1 MRMVFWNIQLHVS
14 QTRIRHICVTLLRQ
28 FHRYTEEPMLTELIA
43 MAFDSLRANK
53 FRSLLTM
60 LGVIIG
66 AGTLVAVLS
75 LGNALQGQVFEQFVD
90 LGTRRI
96 AVTPGDPRA
105 KGARDVPGY
114 GLLSIQDYQ
123 VLNSLA
129 ANRPDIFR
137 AIAPEITVSTNV
149 RAGTVALQ
157 TLLVG
162 TSADYPQ
169 VQRTPMLHGRFLTPA
184 DEAEGARVGVLGWL
198 VARDLFGAD
207 KAALRDVIGQ
217 TIEINGQPI
226 EIVGIINENGGPFS
240 TDGRIFTPVSTM
252 RLRLIGDLDLPG
264 RGLRMSSILLG
275 LQSEKQV
282 DEAVALIERTLRA
295 ARNVPDGAINDFNLQ
310 TPTQALNVLAGISTA
325 ITGFIAVVAGIS
337 LVVGGIGIMNIML
350 VAVTERTREI
360 GVRKALGASDGD
372 VLGQFVME
380 AVALSLVGS
389 LIGVIGAIGI
399 VWLISTF
406 SGINTGISWIGI
418 FLALTFASAIGV
430 GFGYYPARRAALL
443 PPIEALRYE

>member
-1 MRMVFWNIQLHVS
+1 
-14 QTRIRHICVTLLRQ
+14 
-28 FHRYTEEPMLTELIA
+28 MLTELIG

-418 FLALTFASAIGV
+418 ILALTFASAIGV

>member
-14 QTRIRHICVTLLRQ
+14 QTRIRHSCATLLRQ

-418 FLALTFASAIGV
+418 ILALTFASAIGV

>member
-1 MRMVFWNIQLHVS
+1 
-14 QTRIRHICVTLLRQ
+14 
-28 FHRYTEEPMLTELIA
+28 MLTELIA

-96 AVTPGDPRA
+96 AVTPGDPRV

-418 FLALTFASAIGV
+418 ILALTFASAIGV

>member
-1 MRMVFWNIQLHVS
+1 MF
-14 QTRIRHICVTLLRQ
+14 
-28 FHRYTEEPMLTELIA
+28 TELIA

-114 GLLSIQDYQ
+114 GLLSVQDYH
-123 VLNSLA
+123 VLETMV
-129 ANRPDIFR
+129 ANRPDLFR
-137 AIAPEITVSTNV
+137 AIAPEITVSTQA
-149 RAGTVALQ
+149 RAGTVAVQ

-169 VQRTPMLHGRFLTPA
+169 VQRTPMLYGRFLTPE

-198 VARDLFGAD
+198 AARDLFGAD
-207 KAALRDVIGQ
+207 KAALRNVIGQ
-217 TIEINGQPI
+217 TIEVNGQPI

-275 LQSEKQV
+275 LQSEQQL
-282 DEAVALIERTLRA
+282 DEAVALIENTLRT
-295 ARNVPDGAINDFNLQ
+295 ARNVPEGVINDFNLQ

-399 VWLISTF
+399 VWLISAA

-418 FLALTFASAIGV
+418 ALALGFASAIGI

>member
-1 MRMVFWNIQLHVS
+1 
-14 QTRIRHICVTLLRQ
+14 
-28 FHRYTEEPMLTELIA
+28 MLTELIA

-96 AVTPGDPRA
+96 AVTPGDPQA

-123 VLNSLA
+123 VLNQLVA
-129 ANRPDIFR
+129 DRPDLFR
-137 AIAPEITVSTNV
+137 AIAPEITISTQA
-149 RAGTVALQ
+149 RAGTVAVQ
-157 TLLVG
+157 TLIVG

-184 DEAEGARVGVLGWL
+184 DEATGARVGVLGWL

-207 KAALRDVIGQ
+207 KEALRNVIGQ
-217 TIEINGQPI
+217 TIEVNGQPI
-226 EIVGIINENGGPFS
+226 EIIGIINENGGPFS

-264 RGLRMSSILLG
+264 RGLQMSSILLG
-275 LQSEKQV
+275 LQSEQQV
-282 DEAVALIERTLRA
+282 NEAVAVIERTLRA
-295 ARNVPDGAINDFNLQ
+295 ARNVPADAINDFDLQ

-399 VWLISTF
+399 VWLISTV
-406 SGINTGISWIGI
+406 SGIATGISWIGI
-418 FLALTFASAIGV
+418 VLALIFASVIGI

>member
-28 FHRYTEEPMLTELIA
+28 LHRYTEEPMLTELIA

-90 LGTRRI
+90 LGTRRT

-169 VQRTPMLHGRFLTPA
+169 VQRTPMLYGRFLTPA

>member
-1 MRMVFWNIQLHVS
+1 
-14 QTRIRHICVTLLRQ
+14 LLREL
-28 FHRYTEEPMLTELIA
+28 HKCTEEPMLTELIG

-114 GLLSIQDYQ
+114 GLLSLQDYQ
-123 VLNSLA
+123 VLNTLVS
-129 ANRPDIFR
+129 NHPDIFR
-137 AIAPEITVSTNV
+137 AIAPEITVNTRV
-149 RAGTVALQ
+149 RAGAVSLQ

-217 TIEINGQPI
+217 TVEINGQPI

-240 TDGRIFTPVSTM
+240 TDSRIFTPVSTM

-418 FLALTFASAIGV
+418 ILALTFASAIGV

>member
-1 MRMVFWNIQLHVS
+1 
-14 QTRIRHICVTLLRQ
+14 
-28 FHRYTEEPMLTELIA
+28 MLTELIA

-114 GLLSIQDYQ
+114 GLLSLQDYQ
-123 VLNSLA
+123 VLNTLVS
-129 ANRPDIFR
+129 NHPDIFR
-137 AIAPEITVSTNV
+137 AIAPEITVNTRV
-149 RAGTVALQ
+149 RAGAVSLQ

-217 TIEINGQPI
+217 TVEINGQPI

-240 TDGRIFTPVSTM
+240 TDSRIFTPVSTM

-418 FLALTFASAIGV
+418 ILALTFASAIGV